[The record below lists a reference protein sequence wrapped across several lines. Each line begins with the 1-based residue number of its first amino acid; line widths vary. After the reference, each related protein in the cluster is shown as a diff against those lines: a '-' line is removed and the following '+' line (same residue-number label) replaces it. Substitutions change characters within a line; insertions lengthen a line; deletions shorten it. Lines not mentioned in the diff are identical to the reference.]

1 MTRRDRS
8 PHGETDAAPAPEV
21 PVPARQT
28 IRQREIRSFAI
39 SIVVMAG
46 VGLVTTTVWWT
57 ALVAIPSLA
66 LSTALL
72 FRSWNRPP
80 NPLLLAGSGLL
91 GVATLVVTSLTYS
104 TLTGPAG
111 LAISAGVWIAHRP
124 RGRLVLTLL
133 TCLGIAVLAGAS
145 ALLGGHSDDV
155 YQLVVLMSITGS
167 VWIVALVESHSQNQL
182 FDLLEREKDNERELS
197 ILRERN
203 RFAADLH
210 DIQGHTLHV
219 IKLKAAVAAKL
230 QHTDP
235 ERTRQELEVI
245 QRLVA
250 DTIGQARQ
258 LANSTHALVFSTE
271 LSNAVEL
278 FRAAGITTRVDRT
291 DDDPGPHEAHFALAL
306 REATTN
312 VLRHARPGEV
322 TITSSA
328 DTLSVRNDGAGIKDA
343 APLRGLA
350 SLADRVRAA
359 GGALTTDRDGDVH
372 TLTVT
377 FPTEAR

>member
-1 MTRRDRS
+1 MTRRDPS
-8 PHGETDAAPAPEV
+8 PHGGKDTAPAPEASV
-21 PVPARQT
+21 AARQT
-28 IRQREIRSFAI
+28 IRQREIRSFVI

-46 VGLVTTTVWWT
+46 AGLVTTTVWWT

-72 FRSWNRPP
+72 FRDWDRPP

-91 GVATLVVTSLTYS
+91 GVLALVVTSLTYS
-104 TLTGPAG
+104 NFTGSTG
-111 LAISAGVWIAHRP
+111 LAITAGVWIAHRP
-124 RGRLVLTLL
+124 RDRLVLTLL
-133 TCLGIAVLAGAS
+133 ACLGIAALTWAT
-145 ALLGGHSDDV
+145 ALLSGNSGGV
-155 YQLVVLMSITGS
+155 YQLVVMMSITGS
-167 VWIVALVESHSQNQL
+167 VWIVALVESHTQDRL
-182 FDLLEREKDNERELS
+182 FDLLEREKDHERELS

-291 DDDPGPHEAHFALAL
+291 EDDPGPHEAHFALAL

-328 DTLSVRNDGAGIKDA
+328 DTLSVRNDGADIKDA

-350 SLADRVRAA
+350 TLADRVRAV
-359 GGALTTDRDGDVH
+359 GGTLTADRDGGVH